1 MKRMINEIDYVK
13 FGIAADPQGQ
23 RVYADFMYA
32 FIAGSKLAKQIAAYG
47 EPKTTFAGFLQPDAA
62 ATGMVAMQADPKVI
76 ADDVAQMD
84 AQISSAKDQIKAELE
99 KKVGDEAIRE
109 ALQGAIS
116 DWLDALVE
124 TLKSGHL
131 DGAAALHVSPNSLTF
146 ISGMH
151 VADTAKVESGFKKLE
166 AAAKNQPD
174 FPGIKW
180 NAANHA
186 GVAFH
191 TITSPVPAN
200 EKAPREMLGEELDV
214 AIGIGP
220 DTAYLA
226 IGKDNLAAVTKA
238 IDASAANKGKSV
250 SPIEFSLSLAPILEV
265 AASQASE
272 SKQQAIVQKVA
283 DFLRNESQGRDHVRV
298 VGQLLPNGLKY
309 HFEAEEGV
317 LKAIGKAA
325 AAAQQQ
331 RLEARGQ

>member
-1 MKRMINEIDYVK
+1 
-13 FGIAADPQGQ
+13 
-23 RVYADFMYA
+23 
-32 FIAGSKLAKQIAAYG
+32 
-47 EPKTTFAGFLQPDAA
+47 
-62 ATGMVAMQADPKVI
+62 VI
-76 ADDVAQMD
+76 ADDMAQMD

-99 KKVGDEAIRE
+99 KKVDDAAVRE
-109 ALQGAIS
+109 ALQGAIN
-116 DWLDALVE
+116 DWLDAFVE

-131 DGAAALHVSPNSLTF
+131 DGAAALHMSPNSLTF

-191 TITSPVPAN
+191 TITIPVPAS
-200 EKAPREMLGEELDV
+200 EKAPREMLGDELNV

-220 DTAYLA
+220 GTAYIAL
-226 IGKDNLAAVTKA
+226 GKDNMAAVTKA
-238 IDASAANKGKSV
+238 IDASAANKGKSA

-265 AASQASE
+265 AASQADDS
-272 SKQQAIVQKVA
+272 QQQVIVQKVA
-283 DFLRNESQGRDHVRV
+283 DFLRNDAQGRDHVRV